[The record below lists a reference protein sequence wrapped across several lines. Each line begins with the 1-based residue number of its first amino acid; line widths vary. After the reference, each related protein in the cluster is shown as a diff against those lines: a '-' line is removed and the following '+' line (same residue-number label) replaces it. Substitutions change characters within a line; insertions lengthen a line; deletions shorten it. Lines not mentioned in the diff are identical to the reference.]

1 MKPEDGSEKS
11 QRWAL
16 QSRKRRQRRDQR
28 GPEQE
33 GARRGKLPGVREES
47 PLLVRR
53 YSEDRPLDEDWTLM
67 ASLGKGLP
75 HPRGRSRRVGSRE
88 GGLGS
93 EGRGLRLQE

>member
-67 ASLGKGLP
+67 ASLGKGP
-75 HPRGRSRRVGSRE
+75 PTQGAEAGGWGAERVVSARRVVD
-88 GGLGS
+88 
-93 EGRGLRLQE
+93 